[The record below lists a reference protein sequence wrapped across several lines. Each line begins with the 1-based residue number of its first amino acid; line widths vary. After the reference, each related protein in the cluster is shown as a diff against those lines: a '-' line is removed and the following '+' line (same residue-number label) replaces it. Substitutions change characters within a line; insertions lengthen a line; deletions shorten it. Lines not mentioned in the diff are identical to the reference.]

1 MRTFGQFSVRLL
13 FAAPTLAFL
22 ALQCFAHWEV
32 EAFLSGA
39 FRGQSM
45 PDAFNHLNNALPIF
59 TIFLFLQ
66 SLLAYSLMMSS
77 KLEFLIPLATG
88 PVLGGLCYL
97 LVDGVS
103 DPNWC
108 ELFAMLTIG
117 MLVSIPV
124 TLILVRIRAN
134 ANRTLRSG

>member
-1 MRTFGQFSVRLL
+1 MRTFGPFLVRLL
-13 FAAPTLAFL
+13 FAAPTMAFL
-22 ALQCFAHWEV
+22 ALQCFAHWDV
-32 EAFLSGA
+32 EAFLSDT

-45 PDAFNHLNNALPIF
+45 PDAFNHLNNALAIF
-59 TIFLFLQ
+59 TMFLFLQ

-77 KLEFLIPLATG
+77 KLEFLIPLAAG

-108 ELFAMLTIG
+108 ELFAILTIG

-124 TLILVRIRAN
+124 TLILVGIRAN
-134 ANRTLRSG
+134 SNRTLRSG

>member
-1 MRTFGQFSVRLL
+1 M
-13 FAAPTLAFL
+13 AFL
-22 ALQCFAHWEV
+22 ALQCLAHWDV
-32 EAFLSGA
+32 ESFLKDK

-45 PDAFNHLNNALPIF
+45 PDAFNDLNNALPIF

-66 SLLAYSLMMSS
+66 SLLAYSLMRSS
-77 KLEFLIPLATG
+77 KLEFLIPLAAG

-97 LVDGVS
+97 LRDGVS

-108 ELFAMLTIG
+108 ELFTILTIG

-134 ANRTLRSG
+134 SNRILRSG